1 MSEHHLH
8 IISFDVP
15 WPANYGGVIDVF
27 YKMKALHALGVKIH
41 LHSYE
46 YGRKPAPELEAIT
59 EEVIY
64 YPRRVAKSNL
74 FKRQPYIVASRNSS
88 ELLENLLKDD
98 YPILFEGLH
107 SCYYLSAPE
116 LANRAK
122 IVRAHNVEHE
132 YYNKLGEAERN
143 IFKRYYFMNEA
154 QKLERFEGELSHA
167 TAIAAISPA
176 EYEHFQSLYGN
187 TFYLPAFHA
196 QNHVTSREGSGEY
209 ALYHGN
215 LSVAENDQA
224 AIYLVKQ
231 VFSGISIPLVIAGND
246 PSKELK
252 DLVLQY
258 PHVSLRRNVSVP
270 QIEQLVSEAHINVLP
285 TFQGTGI
292 KLKLLNALYNG
303 RHCIVNNTMVEGT
316 GLEELTIV
324 ADKAAEM
331 VIQIESTMK
340 EAFTKPMIAHRQNVL
355 QEKFS
360 VEKSA
365 LMLFQRLFEGR

>member
-1 MSEHHLH
+1 MAEHHLH

-15 WPANYGGVIDVF
+15 WPASYGGVIDVF
-27 YKMKALHALGVKIH
+27 YKMKALHSLGVKIH
-41 LHSYE
+41 LHCYE

-74 FKRQPYIVASRNSS
+74 FKRQPYIVASRNGS
-88 ELLENLLKDD
+88 ELLKNLLKDD

-116 LANRAK
+116 LANRTK

-154 QKLERFEGELSHA
+154 QKLERFESELSHA

-176 EYEHFQSLYGN
+176 EYHHFQSLYGN

-196 QNHVTSREGSGEY
+196 QNHVTSLEGSGEY

-231 VFSGISIPLVIAGND
+231 VFSRISIPLVIAGND

-258 PHVSLRRNVSVP
+258 PHISLRRNVSVA
-270 QIEQLVSEAHINVLP
+270 QIEKLVSEAHINVLP

-324 ADKAAEM
+324 AEKAEEM
-331 VIQIESTMK
+331 AIQVESTMK
-340 EAFTKPMIAHRQNVL
+340 EPFTASMKARREEVL
-355 QEKFS
+355 KEKFS
-360 VEKSA
+360 VKSSA
-365 LMLFQRLFEGR
+365 LMLFQRLYEGR

>member
-27 YKMKALHALGVKIH
+27 YKMKALHALGVNIH
-41 LHSYE
+41 LHCYE

-154 QKLERFEGELSHA
+154 QKLERFENELSNA

-176 EYEHFQSLYGN
+176 EYQHFQSLYGN

-196 QNHVTSREGSGEY
+196 QNHVSSSEGSGEY

-231 VFSGISIPLVIAGND
+231 VFSRISVPLVIAGND

-270 QIEQLVSEAHINVLP
+270 QIEQLVREAHINVLP

-331 VIQIESTMK
+331 AIQIESTMK

>member
-1 MSEHHLH
+1 LSEHHLH

-59 EEVIY
+59 EEVSY

-116 LANRAK
+116 LAGRTK

-154 QKLERFEGELSHA
+154 QKLERFENELSYA

-176 EYEHFQSLYGN
+176 EHQHFQSLYGN

-196 QNHVTSREGSGEY
+196 QNHVTSLEGSGEY

-231 VFSGISIPLVIAGND
+231 VFSRISIPLVIAGND

-324 ADKAAEM
+324 ADKAEEM
-331 VIQIESTMK
+331 AIQIESTMK

-365 LMLFQRLFEGR
+365 LMLFRRLFEGR

>member
-1 MSEHHLH
+1 MSEQHLH

-15 WPANYGGVIDVF
+15 WPASYGGVIDVF

-41 LHSYE
+41 LHCYE
-46 YGRKPAPELEAIT
+46 YGRKPAPEIEAIT

-88 ELLENLLKDD
+88 ELLENLLKDN

-116 LANRAK
+116 LANRTK

-154 QKLERFEGELSHA
+154 QKLERFEAELSHA
-167 TAIAAISPA
+167 SAIAAISPA
-176 EYEHFQSLYGN
+176 EFKHFQSLYGN

-196 QNHVTSREGSGEY
+196 QTHVTSLEGSGDY

-231 VFSGISIPLVIAGND
+231 VFSRLSVPLVIAGND

-258 PHVSLRRNVSVP
+258 PHISLRRNVSVA
-270 QIEQLVSEAHINVLP
+270 QIEHLVSEAHINVLP

-303 RHCIVNNTMVEGT
+303 RHCIVNNTMVDGT
-316 GLEELTIV
+316 GLEELTII
-324 ADKAAEM
+324 ADKAEEM
-331 VIQIESTMK
+331 AIQVESTMK
-340 EAFTKPMIAHRQNVL
+340 EAFTAPMKVHREEVL
-355 QEKFS
+355 EEKFS
-360 VEKSA
+360 VKSSA
-365 LMLFQRLFEGR
+365 LILFQRLYEGR

>member
-15 WPANYGGVIDVF
+15 WPASYGGVIDVF

-41 LHSYE
+41 LHCYE

-59 EEVIY
+59 EKVIY

-116 LANRAK
+116 LANRTK

-154 QKLERFEGELSHA
+154 QKLERFEAELSHA

-176 EYEHFQSLYGN
+176 EYKHFQSLYGN

-196 QNHVTSREGSGEY
+196 QNHVTSMEGSGDY

-231 VFSGISIPLVIAGND
+231 VFSRLSVPLVIAGND

-258 PHVSLRRNVSVP
+258 PHISLRRNVSVA

-303 RHCIVNNTMVEGT
+303 RHCIVNNTMVDGT
-316 GLEELTIV
+316 GLEELTII
-324 ADKAAEM
+324 ADKAEEM
-331 VIQIESTMK
+331 AIQVESTMK
-340 EAFTKPMIAHRQNVL
+340 EAFTAPMKARREEVL
-355 QEKFS
+355 EEKFS
-360 VEKSA
+360 VKSSA
-365 LMLFQRLFEGR
+365 LMLFQHLYEGR

>member
-1 MSEHHLH
+1 M
-8 IISFDVP
+8 P
-15 WPANYGGVIDVF
+15 WPANYGGVIDVY

-41 LHSYE
+41 LHCYE
-46 YGRKPAPELEAIT
+46 YGRKAAPELEAIT

-74 FKRQPYIVASRNSS
+74 FKRQPYIVASRNSN
-88 ELLENLLKDD
+88 ELLERLLKDD

-116 LANRAK
+116 LAKRTK
-122 IVRAHNVEHE
+122 LVRAHNVEHE
-132 YYNKLGEAERN
+132 YYNKLAEAERN
-143 IFKRYYFMNEA
+143 IFKRYYFLNEA
-154 QKLERFEGELSHA
+154 QKLERFESELSNA

-176 EYEHFQSLYGN
+176 EYKHFQSLYGN

-196 QNHVTSREGSGEY
+196 QSHVTCVEGSGEY

-224 AIYLVKQ
+224 AIYLVKH
-231 VFSGISIPLVIAGND
+231 VFSRISVPLVIAGND

-270 QIEQLVSEAHINVLP
+270 QIEQLVSEAHVNVLP

-324 ADKAAEM
+324 ADKAEEM
-331 VIQIESTMK
+331 AIQIESTMK
-340 EAFTKPMIAHRQNVL
+340 EAFSNAMKAHRQNVL

>member
-15 WPANYGGVIDVF
+15 WPASYGGVIDVF

-41 LHSYE
+41 LHCYE

-74 FKRQPYIVASRNSS
+74 FKRRPYIVASRNSS
-88 ELLENLLKDD
+88 ELLENLLKDE

-116 LANRAK
+116 LANRTK

-154 QKLERFEGELSHA
+154 QKLERFEAELSHA

-176 EYEHFQSLYGN
+176 EYKHFQSLYGN

-196 QNHVTSREGSGEY
+196 QTHVTSLEGSGDY

-231 VFSGISIPLVIAGND
+231 VFSRISVPLVIAGND

-258 PHVSLRRNVSVP
+258 PHISLRRNVSVG

-316 GLEELTIV
+316 GLEELTII
-324 ADKAAEM
+324 ADKAEEM
-331 VIQIESTMK
+331 AIQVESTMK
-340 EAFTKPMIAHRQNVL
+340 EAFTAPMKARREEVL
-355 QEKFS
+355 EEKFS
-360 VEKSA
+360 VKSSA
-365 LMLFQRLFEGR
+365 LMLFQRLYEGR